1 MAASAI
7 SATIAPAA
15 KRRCGLKGKI
25 LIPLVCI
32 TGFILYTA
40 ALVLVT
46 YAERTILETA
56 HETLLNAAEAIGHN
70 VDVQIQRAKSDIVG
84 VAFVPDIK
92 KTLSPTA
99 TNGHVSRAEFI
110 EHVSDLLSAFCGVA
124 TLYESL
130 YVTSEDGI
138 TLASNHPQ
146 TVGKQSITNHTWF
159 PESGREDVVATSAPF
174 VSDLTGDM
182 LLTVIKKF
190 TYGGHTGIMAGA
202 LQLGN
207 IIAPALAIGKN
218 DNLQVAL
225 VTQSGQVLGS
235 RNHANEAELL
245 TDQPWFAAVMQDN
258 QGCTPITH
266 DGEEKM
272 LAYYRLQSTHIFA
285 LVIAKR
291 TDLLAPAI
299 SLRNLAAGIFFLTLT
314 VACVTI
320 YCTVA
325 PMIRSVRELAH
336 TANKIGSGDL
346 TQSIKTARNDEI
358 GDLASSLEAMLETLK
373 TMIYAAESATKAK
386 SDFLARMSHEIRTP
400 LNAIIGMAYL
410 GLQNKDKEE
419 SHDDFFKIHGAAT
432 SLLEIVNDVLDFS
445 KIEADKLI
453 LQTEPFSLRG
463 IVASTISLVKG
474 NADEKGLAL
483 SFSID
488 ESIPDVLI
496 GDALRLSQICTNLC
510 TNAVK
515 FTDKGKVTI
524 AVISEGTP
532 GETVTLGFMVSDT
545 GIGITE
551 EQQEDIFDTFSQ
563 ADGSITR
570 RFGGTGLGL
579 AICKRLVTLMGG
591 DILVQSNPGRGSV
604 FHFTV
609 TLPVSPEQNIPIAA
623 PRMPAFET
631 APIKSARILVVEDNK
646 LNQEIT
652 VGMLRLMGITP
663 TIVCNGQEAVDV
675 CREQPF
681 DLVLMDIQMPVMDG
695 LEATR
700 RIRKTAGRMRN
711 VPIIAMTANAMHS
724 DRFKS
729 LEAGMNA
736 HLTKPICHAELA
748 ETIRLWYANMSYE
761 I

>member
-1 MAASAI
+1 MTASP
-7 SATIAPAA
+7 SSETTAPAA
-15 KRRCGLKGKI
+15 RRRFGLKGKI

-32 TGFILYTA
+32 TGLLLNA
-40 ALVLVT
+40 ATLVLVT
-46 YAERTILETA
+46 YAERAILKTTR
-56 HETLLNAAEAIGHN
+56 ETLLNAAEAIGHN
-70 VDVQIQRAKSDIVG
+70 VDIQIQRVKVDIAG
-84 VAFVPDIK
+84 VSFVPDIK
-92 KTLSPTA
+92 KTLSPTD
-99 TNGHVSRAEFI
+99 TDDYVSRAEFI
-110 EHVSDLLSAFCGVA
+110 KHVNTLLSAFCSVA
-124 TLYESL
+124 TLYETL
-130 YVTSEDGI
+130 YITSEDGL
-138 TLASNHPQ
+138 TLASNHPHAIGRQ
-146 TVGKQSITNHTWF
+146 PFTNRTWF
-159 PESGREDVVATSAPF
+159 HDAIREDSVATSAPF
-174 VSDLTGDM
+174 VSELTGDM
-182 LLTVIKKF
+182 LLTVIKKI
-190 TYGGHTGIMAGA
+190 TYKGHTGTIAGA
-202 LQLGN
+202 LKLN
-207 IIAPALAIGKN
+207 SVIDPALAIGKT

-235 RNHANEAELL
+235 RNHANEAQRL
-245 TDQPWFAAVMQDN
+245 TDQPWFATVIKDDH
-258 QGCTPITH
+258 GCLPITH

-272 LAYYRLQSTHIFA
+272 LAYYRLKSTHIFA
-285 LVIAKR
+285 LTIAKKA
-291 TDLLAPAI
+291 DLLAPAI
-299 SLRNLAAGIFFLTLT
+299 FLRNLAAGIFLLTL
-314 VACVTI
+314 VAACLTI
-320 YCTVA
+320 YFTVA

-346 TQSIKTARNDEI
+346 TQCIKTTRNDEI

-373 TMIYAAESATKAK
+373 TMIYAAESATRAK

-445 KIEADKLI
+445 KIEADKLT
-453 LQTEPFSLRG
+453 LQTEPFSLRD
-463 IVASTISLVKG
+463 IVASTISLVRG
-474 NADEKGLAL
+474 AADEKGLSL

-488 ESIPDVLI
+488 ERIPDVLI

-515 FTDKGKVTI
+515 FTDRGKVTI
-524 AVISEGTP
+524 IVISEGTP
-532 GETVTLGFMVSDT
+532 GETVTLGFVFADT
-545 GIGITE
+545 GIGMTE

-591 DILVQSNPGRGSV
+591 DILVQSNPERGSV
-604 FHFTV
+604 FRFTV
-609 TLPVSPEQNIPIAA
+609 TLPVSPEQNIPIAD
-623 PRMPAFET
+623 PKMPAFET
-631 APIKSARILVVEDNK
+631 APIKSARVLVVEDNK

-663 TIVCNGQEAVDV
+663 VVACNGQEAVDL
-675 CREQPF
+675 CRERTF
-681 DLVLMDIQMPVMDG
+681 DLVFMDIQMPVMDG
-695 LEATR
+695 LEAAR
-700 RIRKTAGRMRN
+700 QIRKMTGRMRN

-724 DRFKS
+724 DRSKS

-736 HLTKPICHAELA
+736 HLTKPISHVELA
-748 ETIRLWYANMSYE
+748 ESIRLWYAKTMHE